1 MSAPDVVIPRAR
13 FEAMARQTLALR
25 EQIDALSL
33 LIQSEIAAPAT
44 DPRQDTT
51 KRPSTF
57 RTA

>member
-25 EQIDALSL
+25 EQLDALSL
-33 LIQSEIAAPAT
+33 LIQSEITAPAAV
-44 DPRQDTT
+44 DPRQT